1 MFQHVAKSRSSMR
14 QLDIAESKLL
24 LWELVTHEPT
34 VLQCFNVIEATC
46 MAQGLFCRID
56 GEPCSDEFRKFLDR
70 HYISFCKQAL
80 RAFFTYG
87 FVPWVVRELDDGE
100 EVPEVMPNGT
110 FHWYTEIPSK
120 SAQAIVQTENPGM
133 VTYRVKI
140 TAPLDVKD
148 EDVNVF
154 VFVPPALDVSV
165 YSMLYAT
172 VPSPLSH
179 ILIDYKNMRQAQIR
193 RSHADAWN
201 TTAKLICKFKPTVR
215 VQEDPTSSLM
225 DFADDSYL
233 TSGMYGG
240 MPLFAQLAATNL
252 WSRDAQI
259 RKQFETA
266 PGTHQPDVFTLP
278 RDHEVHQQPM
288 LEPCEDLEFLLRKF
302 QRDVCAVMGVPDD
315 IMGIQQKGGIE
326 SARKTMATGKVFT
339 TNMQDLCRHLSHL
352 LWTVYKKIYKK
363 DNVEFHM
370 IPMPKLELESI
381 ADLKILSE
389 IGAINPDMSLQISQ
403 IVLGE
408 DVDSRRKR
416 MRLQQDQDKVQEQSR
431 NYMLDQDDVQAM
443 KGPAKQRKLPQPQQP
458 GGGKDKPDKQ
468 DKPDDGKDPKKK
480 PAPPGGPKKPNATS

>member
-1 MFQHVAKSRSSMR
+1 MFDRVAKYRSSMR
-14 QLDIAESKLL
+14 QMDIAESKLL

-34 VLQCFNVIEATC
+34 VLQCFNTIEATC
-46 MAQGLFCRID
+46 MAQGLYCKID
-56 GEPCSDEFRKFLDR
+56 GEPCSDKFKNFVDK
-70 HYISFCKQAL
+70 HYMPFCKQAL

-100 EVPEVMPNGT
+100 EIPEVLPNGT
-110 FHWYTEIPSK
+110 FNWNTEIPSK
-120 SAQAIVQTENPGM
+120 SAQAVIQEENPGL
-133 VTYRVKI
+133 VTYRVKVA
-140 TAPLDVKD
+140 APLDVKD

-154 VFVPPALDVSV
+154 VFIPPALDVSV

-172 VPSPLSH
+172 VPSPMSH
-179 ILIDYKNMRQAQIR
+179 VLIDYKNMRQAQIR

-240 MPLFAQLAATNL
+240 MPLVAQLAATNL
-252 WSRDAQI
+252 WTRDAQI
-259 RKQFETA
+259 KKQFDTA
-266 PGTHQPDVFTLP
+266 PGTHRPDVFTLP

-326 SARKTMATGKVFT
+326 TAKRTMATGKIFT
-339 TNMQDLCRHLSHL
+339 TNMQNLCRYLSML
-352 LWTVYKKIYKK
+352 LRTVYKKIYKK
-363 DNVEFHM
+363 DNVEFYM

-381 ADLKILSE
+381 ADLKVLSE

-403 IVLGE
+403 IVLGD
-408 DVDSRRKR
+408 DVESRRKR
-416 MRLQQDQDKVQEQSR
+416 MRLQQDQDRVEQKSQQFT
-431 NYMLDQDDVQAM
+431 LGQDDVQAM
-443 KGPAKQRKLPQPQQP
+443 KPPVQQRSKP
-458 GGGKDKPDKQ
+458 GSEEDN
-468 DKPDDGKDPKKK
+468 KKR
-480 PAPPGGPKKPNATS
+480 PPPPGGPTKQGSTR